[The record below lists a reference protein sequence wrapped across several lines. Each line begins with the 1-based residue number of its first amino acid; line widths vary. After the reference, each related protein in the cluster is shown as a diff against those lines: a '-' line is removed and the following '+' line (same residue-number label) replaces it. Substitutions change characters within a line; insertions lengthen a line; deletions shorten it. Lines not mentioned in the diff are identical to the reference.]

1 MTTPAA
7 PDRFA
12 DRTRSVDPARPFG
25 AHLVMSWWKPVVMT
39 IVVVGATYLLQL
51 LLLAGAAI
59 VEVGMLGKD
68 PADQSL
74 TPLTYL
80 ALNLSII
87 LLVPIVVPVLRAV
100 TGTPWR
106 DVLAVGRRFSW
117 RRLGRWTAVFA
128 GLMVVANLVLP
139 LVQPSPLSAVAV
151 TGTTVALLAIVA
163 LTTPLQA
170 AAEEIVFRGA
180 LTAAYGSWLRAARPA
195 LAVGISLST
204 VLFALVHTSADPWML
219 LNYLGLGASTAL
231 MAMLSRGLEPSIAF
245 HAMNNVFAMGIGAV
259 FAYGGGIA
267 QDRSAGAGGSY
278 MLLFL
283 LAQAVGVLI
292 VWQVEKRRAEREG
305 SVAASE

>member
-1 MTTPAA
+1 MTAR
-7 PDRFA
+7 PD
-12 DRTRSVDPARPFG
+12 TRSTAPAPRRVDTVRPFG
-25 AHLVMSWWKPVVMT
+25 AHLAMSWWKPVVMT
-39 IVVVGATYLLQL
+39 VVVVAMTYLLQL
-51 LLLAGAAI
+51 LLLAGAAV

-68 PADQSL
+68 PADESL

-87 LLVPIVVPVLRAV
+87 LLVPIVVPLLRLVA
-100 TGTPWR
+100 GTPWR
-106 DVLAVGRRFSW
+106 EVLAVGRRFSW

-128 GLMVVANLVLP
+128 GLMVALNLVLP

-151 TGTTVALLAIVA
+151 TGTTVALLAIIL

-170 AAEEIVFRGA
+170 AAEEIVFRGV

-195 LAVGISLST
+195 LALGISLST
-204 VLFALVHTSADPWML
+204 VLFALLHTSADPWML

-231 MAMLSRGLEPSIAF
+231 MAMLSRGLEASIAF

-259 FAYGGGIA
+259 FADGGGIA

-292 VWQVEKRRAEREG
+292 VWRAERRR
-305 SVAASE
+305 AATRDT

>member
-1 MTTPAA
+1 MTA
-7 PDRFA
+7 PRTSDRA
-12 DRTRSVDPARPFG
+12 VERPRPVDPARPFG

-39 IVVVGATYLLQL
+39 VVVVGTTYLLQL

-59 VEVGMLGKD
+59 VEAGMLGKD

-139 LVQPSPLSAVAV
+139 LVQPSPLSALAV

-170 AAEEIVFRGA
+170 AAEEIVFRGV

-231 MAMLSRGLEPSIAF
+231 MALLSRGLEASIAF
-245 HAMNNVFAMGIGAV
+245 HAMNNVFAMGIGTV

-278 MLLFL
+278 MVLFL
-283 LAQAVGVLI
+283 IAQAVGVLI
-292 VWQVEKRRAEREG
+292 VWQVEKRRAAAQEG
-305 SVAASE
+305 IAGK